1 MARCALMR
9 AIALLTMHV
18 VVGADEV
25 HGNGTATHDSDGGSE
40 MSIGAGLFGGLL
52 SGVGIILFIAAKEQ
66 KEKNA
71 LLAGEDGV
79 GIAQANVTS
88 KKRTESVDEGQG
100 VATFIYW
107 IDYTFKGLHVK
118 KDEGFEVTASDKI
131 VHKETYDT
139 LETPCVQPVR
149 YLLKDPALCQLQIES
164 DAAAK
169 DGSLMLVLV
178 LVPVG
183 VGVAGFGAGFS
194 GGSLTEVGIAALIY
208 TLVVGAAVIEGLY
221 KVCGKV
227 CGACS
232 CCQDNS
238 VKIKTIPASA
248 VPSGTVAVSNPM

>member
-1 MARCALMR
+1 M
-9 AIALLTMHV
+9 T
-18 VVGADEV
+18 
-25 HGNGTATHDSDGGSE
+25 
-40 MSIGAGLFGGLL
+40 
-52 SGVGIILFIAAKEQ
+52 Q
-66 KEKNA
+66 
-71 LLAGEDGV
+71 
-79 GIAQANVTS
+79 
-88 KKRTESVDEGQG
+88 
-100 VATFIYW
+100 
-107 IDYTFKGLHVK
+107 
-118 KDEGFEVTASDKI
+118 
-131 VHKETYDT
+131 
-139 LETPCVQPVR
+139 VR

-232 CCQDNS
+232 C
-238 VKIKTIPASA
+238 ASIFA
-248 VPSGTVAVSNPM
+248 RMATQGLVQRWGSGDGSRMVATSAEILALASIIIAEPCRQPDKAR